1 METDIAPKT
10 FNEMNAEAWREL
22 FSFNSEIR
30 NAFSGNAGSVFS
42 VINSVYDRKNAEAV
56 INTVIIGGVPVNVSL
71 RTGSGPDGEIFV
83 CLNGREVEEIS
94 PIDAGNCYGEREGL
108 DNDEW
113 EDFCSGKGWP
123 RRKVIN
129 EVIEPYVRE
138 ILDGDADA
146 VYRREK
152 PDAFFDFKKAQKVI
166 DVLSDLGADVKSFA
180 EELGLDFQE

>member
-1 METDIAPKT
+1 MEANIEPKT
-10 FNEMNAEAWREL
+10 FDVMNSEAWREL

-30 NAFSGNAGSVFS
+30 NAGSVFS
-42 VINSVYDRKNAEAV
+42 VINTVYDRENAEAV
-56 INTVIIGGVPVNVSL
+56 INTVIIGGVTVNVSL
-71 RTGSGPDGEIFV
+71 RTGNGPDGEIFV
-83 CLNGREVEEIS
+83 CLNGREAEEIS

-123 RRKVIN
+123 RRRVIN
-129 EVIEPYVRE
+129 EVIEPYIRE

-152 PDAFFDFKKAQKVI
+152 PGSFFDLKKAQKVI
-166 DVLSDLGADVKSFA
+166 DILSGQGVNVKSFA
-180 EELGLDFQE
+180 EELGLDFPE